1 MSLGYIRVIVTTN
14 FDRLLE
20 NALRDAGIEP
30 TVVSNKDSLLGAEP
44 IAHSSCYVLKL
55 HGDYKDTR
63 ILNTDSE
70 LASYPKALSTMLDRV
85 FDEYGLI
92 VCGWS
97 GEWDH
102 ALRAALMRAPNRR
115 YSTYWAVRGAPSD
128 GASALISQRRARVIS
143 GSDANALFSGLQKQV
158 EVLLITQKRSPQNI
172 DLLVDS
178 AKLYL
183 SKPEFRIQLD
193 DLVSGELT
201 RLLEQ
206 LSQPRFSPDA
216 PISNARFTERAG
228 AYEGITEPL
237 AKIFGVLGRW
247 GDGSE
252 LPLVLD
258 CLGALC
264 RHAGD
269 NHGGTM
275 RWLYLRA
282 YPAVL
287 LYVMYGIALLR
298 SGRLKSLHE
307 LFVSSINPPLGV
319 PQRLI
324 DTLHLWKWE
333 YHGTGSEAWK
343 SFIGLENRKTA
354 LSDHLFE
361 ISNEWRSSFFGAA
374 SDFESR
380 FDEFEILAA
389 LASFESDQESTL
401 ETAFASSNGQIFVQM
416 PVGRIGRRS
425 AELVKQLERLRT
437 DQYVSPLFMAGFARN
452 SKRFL
457 ELFCENLSRYGHRM
471 SW

>member
-228 AYEGITEPL
+228 
-237 AKIFGVLGRW
+237 
-247 GDGSE
+247 
-252 LPLVLD
+252 
-258 CLGALC
+258 
-264 RHAGD
+264 
-269 NHGGTM
+269 
-275 RWLYLRA
+275 
-282 YPAVL
+282 
-287 LYVMYGIALLR
+287 
-298 SGRLKSLHE
+298 
-307 LFVSSINPPLGV
+307 
-319 PQRLI
+319 
-324 DTLHLWKWE
+324 
-333 YHGTGSEAWK
+333 
-343 SFIGLENRKTA
+343 
-354 LSDHLFE
+354 
-361 ISNEWRSSFFGAA
+361 
-374 SDFESR
+374 
-380 FDEFEILAA
+380 
-389 LASFESDQESTL
+389 
-401 ETAFASSNGQIFVQM
+401 
-416 PVGRIGRRS
+416 
-425 AELVKQLERLRT
+425 
-437 DQYVSPLFMAGFARN
+437 
-452 SKRFL
+452 
-457 ELFCENLSRYGHRM
+457 
-471 SW
+471 